1 MVYLLLQGYC
11 GVAASTLGEGGERE
25 NIKCQVQ
32 SMVCSCFKY
41 VVGIMSITVVFCN
54 VFKT

>member
-1 MVYLLLQGYC
+1 M
-11 GVAASTLGEGGERE
+11 AASTLGEGRERE

-32 SMVCSCFKY
+32 SMVCSCSKY
-41 VVGIMSITVVFCN
+41 VVGVMSVTVVFCN